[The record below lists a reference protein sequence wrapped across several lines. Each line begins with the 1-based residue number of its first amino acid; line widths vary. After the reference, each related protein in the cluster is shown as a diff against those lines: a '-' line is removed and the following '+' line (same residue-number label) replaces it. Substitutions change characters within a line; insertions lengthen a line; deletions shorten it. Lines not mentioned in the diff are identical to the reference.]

1 MADAK
6 KYLFWI
12 VSSIVTVTVGVLW
25 FLAIGQLNDQRT
37 QQTSSINS
45 VFSDLGKIKSVNE
58 SNHPNDDFQDGME
71 EIMTQVKFDI
81 HRTWEAKYT
90 TQKTAFNWPTAEGEL
105 PQVTA
110 NQFIPL
116 TPIELKVTAGGV
128 INPNNKDVSVEVN
141 RIARTNYADFVK
153 DYMPKLASRI
163 DAAWGEPQIEG
174 EGFGGAV
181 GGFGGETTGGD
192 PTGGGNPT
200 VQQEVPSRMVVWEE
214 NNQKALDARFTFT
227 ETPSTLSIL
236 YTQEDLW
243 VLQQW
248 LSIIENLNKEAEAAY
263 NAKVT
268 EIIGIDLAK
277 NGDLLGPSGV
287 DLAKESILSGG
298 KIVAGEAGGDDGGI
312 GGMDMMQQMGTMAP
326 EGGEN
331 SSGSSDNSGGNGEKG
346 NLVASDDPGDLRYV
360 DDKYQPLQVTA
371 LRDALDPEARTPKP
385 ELAIAKRYPTRIRL
399 KLDMRYLS
407 QFLAECGN
415 AELSIEVLQV
425 RIGGESGINK
435 GGAAAGG
442 TGGMEGGA
450 GMEGGMGGAM
460 GGAMGGTDG
469 GMGGAMGGMMGG
481 MEGGMGGAV
490 VQASEHPYHQE
501 VEVYGIVNIYNPPN
515 PLALGINPDDQP
527 AGADN
532 GGNGPAPGQG
542 EPLDAGAE

>member
-1 MADAK
+1 M
-6 KYLFWI
+6 
-12 VSSIVTVTVGVLW
+12 
-25 FLAIGQLNDQRT
+25 
-37 QQTSSINS
+37 
-45 VFSDLGKIKSVNE
+45 
-58 SNHPNDDFQDGME
+58 
-71 EIMTQVKFDI
+71 
-81 HRTWEAKYT
+81 
-90 TQKTAFNWPTAEGEL
+90 
-105 PQVTA
+105 
-110 NQFIPL
+110 
-116 TPIELKVTAGGV
+116 
-128 INPNNKDVSVEVN
+128 
-141 RIARTNYADFVK
+141 
-153 DYMPKLASRI
+153 
-163 DAAWGEPQIEG
+163 
-174 EGFGGAV
+174 
-181 GGFGGETTGGD
+181 
-192 PTGGGNPT
+192 
-200 VQQEVPSRMVVWEE
+200 
-214 NNQKALDARFTFT
+214 
-227 ETPSTLSIL
+227 
-236 YTQEDLW
+236 
-243 VLQQW
+243 
-248 LSIIENLNKEAEAAY
+248 
-263 NAKVT
+263 
-268 EIIGIDLAK
+268 
-277 NGDLLGPSGV
+277 GPSGV

-331 SSGSSDNSGGNGEKG
+331 SSGSGDNSGGNDGGG

-399 KLDMRYLS
+399 KLDLRYLS

-515 PLALGINPDDQP
+515 ALALGINPDDQP